1 LAHFAARLTQELEEE
16 DYRVLHAMAKD
27 LARREAFTVEDL
39 TASTGLERKQVEY
52 ILEKLNSHELVFTH
66 NQRRI
71 LVSRGLDA
79 LALHI
84 LKLRNSISG
93 LGRALGLGKEAD
105 VYEGI
110 RGDDLRV
117 ILKFYR
123 IGRISFRDVRRKRAY
138 TSPLRHHH
146 WLLVNIHAARKEFR
160 ALRILR
166 RLGLT
171 VPRPIARAYHV
182 VVQELVDGVLLAD
195 RPAISQPRA
204 VLLQILE
211 EMGRA
216 FQEAGLING
225 DLSEYNI
232 IYDGEKAWLID
243 WPQTLP
249 ATHPNAQRL
258 LRRDCAN
265 IVNFFRRKYGLDMGV
280 DHALEIVCTPRAIRT
295 R

>member
-1 LAHFAARLTQELEEE
+1 LAQLAARVTQELDED

-27 LARREAFTVEDL
+27 LARREAFTIEDL
-39 TASTGLERKQVEY
+39 TASTGLDKKQVEY
-52 ILEKLNSHELVFTH
+52 ILNKLNSHELVFTH
-66 NQRRI
+66 NRRRI
-71 LVSRGLDA
+71 LVSLGLDA
-79 LALHI
+79 LALHT
-84 LKLRNSISG
+84 LRLRNSISG

-110 RGDDLRV
+110 KGADLRV

-146 WLLVNIHAARKEFR
+146 WLLVNINAARKEFR

-182 VVQELVDGVLLAD
+182 VVQELVDGILLAD
-195 RPAISQPRA
+195 LPAISQPRA
-204 VLLQILE
+204 VLIQILE
-211 EMGRA
+211 EVGRA

-225 DLSEYNI
+225 DLSEFNI
-232 IYDGEKAWLID
+232 IYDGERAWLID

-249 ATHPNAQRL
+249 STHPNAQRL

-280 DHALEIVCTPRAIRT
+280 DHALEFVSSPRTMKPR
-295 R
+295 